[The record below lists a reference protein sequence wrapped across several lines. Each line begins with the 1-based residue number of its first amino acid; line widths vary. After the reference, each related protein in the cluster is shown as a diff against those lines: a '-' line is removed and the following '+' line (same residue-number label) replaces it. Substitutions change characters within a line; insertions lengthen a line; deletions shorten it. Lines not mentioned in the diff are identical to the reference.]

1 MKLVVIAADLK
12 LVITIILTCH
22 ECSIFREPVQL
33 PNNQRRLQK
42 KKKSPN
48 VKYIFEG
55 GGLSSKK
62 KIACFSNYS

>member
-42 KKKSPN
+42 KKSAN

-55 GGLSSKK
+55 GLSSKK
-62 KIACFSNYS
+62 K